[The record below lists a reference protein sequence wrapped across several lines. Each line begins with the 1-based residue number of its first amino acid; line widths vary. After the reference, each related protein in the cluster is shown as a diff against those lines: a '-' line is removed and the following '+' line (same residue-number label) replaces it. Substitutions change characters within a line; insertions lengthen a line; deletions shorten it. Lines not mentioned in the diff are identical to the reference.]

1 MVREKKEYGGNRNI
15 GEERMEETSS
25 SLKYMQSGHAENLS
39 FKNRAKYFRYN
50 NRKYM
55 FEKIDD
61 FQESRQNY
69 LRLRK
74 EKE

>member
-1 MVREKKEYGGNRNI
+1 MWWKLKYRSRMDGGND
-15 GEERMEETSS
+15 TSS
-25 SLKYMQSGHAENLS
+25 SLRYMQSGNAENLS

-50 NRKYM
+50 NRKHV

-61 FQESRQNY
+61 FQESKQKY